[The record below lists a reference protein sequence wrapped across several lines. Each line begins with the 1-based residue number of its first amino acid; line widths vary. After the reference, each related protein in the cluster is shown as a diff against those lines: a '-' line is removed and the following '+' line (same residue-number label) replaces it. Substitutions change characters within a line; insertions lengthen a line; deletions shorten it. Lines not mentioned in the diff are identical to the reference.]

1 MKDFRGNEMSKYL
14 RYKFDTSATLLYN
27 IDKNLKRRR

>member
-14 RYKFDTSATLLYN
+14 RYKFDTSALYN